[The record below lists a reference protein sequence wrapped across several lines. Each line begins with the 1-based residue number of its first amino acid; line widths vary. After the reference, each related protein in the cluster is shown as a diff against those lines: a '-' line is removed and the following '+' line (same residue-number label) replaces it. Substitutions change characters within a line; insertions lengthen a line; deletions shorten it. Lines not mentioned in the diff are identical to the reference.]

1 MTTPADIA
9 AHVLAKL
16 KSTRPLVL
24 CLTNSV
30 VQNFTANLLL
40 AVGGVPVMLN
50 HAEEVRDILHSC
62 ANALLINVG
71 TLSTAQAE
79 IMQSAVKCATD
90 AGIPWVLD
98 PVAVGLLTYRT
109 QFCTELLKTPPAM
122 IRGNASEIMAL
133 AGVNAATCRGPESG
147 AASSDAL
154 EAAQLLS
161 AHTASAVLVTGE
173 TDYMT
178 QGGSTCICTNG
189 HELMTRVT
197 GMGCAMGALA
207 AACTAVADTPLH
219 AAISTAAILGVCGDR
234 AVVRAQ
240 HPGSFAAAMLDELD
254 SLSPESLRQ
263 HAKLTM
269 HEHGGTAI
277 Q

>member
-1 MTTPADIA
+1 MKAPADIA

-16 KSTRPLVL
+16 RNKKPLVL

-50 HAEEVRDILHSC
+50 HVGEIKDIMHSC
-62 ANALLINVG
+62 TNSLLINVG
-71 TLSTAQAE
+71 TLSTTQAE
-79 IMQSAVKCATD
+79 MMQSAVKCATE

-109 QFCTELLKTPPAM
+109 QFCAELLHTPPAM

-133 AGVNAATCRGPESG
+133 AGVDAAVCRGPESG

-161 AHTASAVLVTGE
+161 VRTAAAVLVTGE

-178 QGGSTCICTNG
+178 QGGSTYSCTNG
-189 HELMTRVT
+189 HELMTRIT

-207 AACTAVADTPLH
+207 AACTAVAESPLH
-219 AAISTAAILGVCGDR
+219 AAIATAAIMGVCGDL
-234 AVVRAQ
+234 AIARAQ

-254 SLSPESLRQ
+254 ALSPETLQNCAQLQNR
-263 HAKLTM
+263 A
-269 HEHGGTAI
+269 
-277 Q
+277 